1 MLMKVKW
8 WIDLLASYRVI
19 HAFKT
24 ALACLIALIVFRA
37 FNLDHGQ
44 WVIITVAVVMG
55 AQVTVGAAEDKSIAR
70 SAATVIGAV
79 AAGLFLLTGWG
90 GNFIAEMLI
99 LFIVA
104 FGFAYLAGSKRYSY
118 VGVLGTV
125 TFAIIALTGSIK
137 LGVAEGMLRAVD
149 ILIGVLISLVISKIC
164 LPIYARREL
173 LLSISVTLR
182 DLVLLCEDSFSKHTV
197 FTRLE
202 NSAFEI
208 DKIAV
213 ISQSFAEQNK
223 LAEESKAWL
232 ERKKLSFDLGLCKD
246 SLVQLKRVFRQILET
261 RYSLSLSRDD
271 TVWLRGH
278 TDTQALAQH
287 VIALLHC
294 WSEQLKCY
302 PDPIED
308 GFVFDDNKL
317 VRLRQVIQQ
326 QAANQSAQHH
336 IHLYAFLHSMEHL
349 WEELVR
355 FNFILQQA
363 LVKN

>member
-1 MLMKVKW
+1 MKVKW
-8 WIDLLASYRVI
+8 WVDLLVSYRMI

-55 AQVTVGAAEDKSIAR
+55 AQITVGAAEDKSIAR

-90 GNFIAEMLI
+90 GNFIAEMLV
-99 LFIVA
+99 LFTVA

-173 LLSISVTLR
+173 LLSISATLR
-182 DLVLLCEDSFSKHTV
+182 DLVLLCEDSFSKHRV
-197 FTRLE
+197 FSQLE
-202 NSAFEI
+202 NSVFEI

-213 ISQSFAEQNK
+213 ISQSFSEQNK

-232 ERKKLSFDLGLCKD
+232 ERKKLSFDLALCKD
-246 SLVQLKRVFRQILET
+246 SLIQLKRVFRQILET
-261 RYSLSLSRDD
+261 RYSLSLSRED

-287 VIALLHC
+287 VIELLHC

-302 PDPIED
+302 PDSVTKD
-308 GFVFDDNKL
+308 GFVLDGNKL
-317 VRLRQVIQQ
+317 IRLRQTIQQ
-326 QAANQSAQHH
+326 QAAKQSAQHH

-355 FNFILQQA
+355 FNSILQQV